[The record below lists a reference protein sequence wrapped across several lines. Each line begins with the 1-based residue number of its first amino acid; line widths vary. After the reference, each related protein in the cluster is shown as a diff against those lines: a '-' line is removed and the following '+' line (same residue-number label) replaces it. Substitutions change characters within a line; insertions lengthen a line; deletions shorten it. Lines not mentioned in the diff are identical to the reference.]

1 MEYRAAEF
9 IKNHDDF
16 ILIAHVSPDGDT
28 LGSCL
33 ALYCAMLSLGKKVQM
48 VCEEPVPHTYRFL
61 PHADQIRLPV
71 EAVPS
76 ETVITVDCAD
86 VLRTGACK
94 TLFYSA
100 KHTLCIDHH
109 ETNPLFAEEN
119 FVEIVAATGELIFR
133 VLCALEVP
141 VDQDMAIC
149 LYTAL
154 ACDTG
159 NFAYSNTTSDTF
171 RIMAELLE
179 SGIDLPE
186 INRRLFRSEPVRKT
200 RLRARAVTKMQLH
213 AEERVAVAALSLQD
227 FADCGATG
235 EDNEGTIDVLRD
247 IETVEVAAILRECRD
262 AAIRVSLRAKYGADV
277 SVVAKHFNGGGHRR
291 AAGCTLYVSLAEAE
305 RQITDAL
312 VHLLHETERDND
324 CA

>member
-9 IKNHDDF
+9 IKTHDDF
-16 ILIAHVSPDGDT
+16 LLIAHVSPDGDA

-33 ALYCAMLSLGKKVQM
+33 ALYCALLSLGKCAQV

-61 PHADQIRLPV
+61 PHADSVLLPV
-71 EAVPS
+71 EAKPAK
-76 ETVITVDCAD
+76 TVIAVDCAD
-86 VLRTGACK
+86 ILRTGACK
-94 TLFYSA
+94 VLFQA
-100 KHTLCIDHH
+100 AEHTLCIDHH
-109 ETNPLFAEEN
+109 ETNPLYADEN

-133 VLCALEVP
+133 VLCALHVV
-141 VDQDMAIC
+141 VDADIATC

-159 NFAYSNTTSDTF
+159 NFAYSNTTPDTF

-186 INRRLFRSEPVRKT
+186 VNRRLFRSEPIRKA
-200 RLRARAVTKMQLH
+200 RLRARAIEKLQLSSSD
-213 AEERVAVAALSLQD
+213 RIGVAPLALTD

-235 EDNEGTIDVLRD
+235 EDNEGVIDAIRD
-247 IETVEVAAILRECRD
+247 IDTVEVAAVLRECKD
-262 AAIRVSLRAKYGADV
+262 GAIRVSLRAKHDADV
-277 SVVAKHFNGGGHRR
+277 STVAKRFGGGGHRR

-305 RQITDAL
+305 RQITAAL
-312 VHLLHETERDND
+312 SELLSETE
-324 CA
+324 C

>member
-9 IKNHDDF
+9 IKTHDDF
-16 ILIAHVSPDGDT
+16 LLIAHVSPDGDT

-33 ALYCAMLSLGKKVQM
+33 ALYCALLSLGKKAQIT
-48 VCEEPVPHTYRFL
+48 CEEPVPHTYRFL
-61 PHADQIRLPV
+61 PHADRVCLPKD
-71 EAVPS
+71 AVPA
-76 ETVITVDCAD
+76 ETVIAVDCAD
-86 VLRTGACK
+86 ILRTGDCK
-94 TLFYSA
+94 DLFLAA

-109 ETNPLFAEEN
+109 ATNPLYAEEN

-133 VLCALEVP
+133 VLCALGIA
-141 VDQDMAIC
+141 VDTDMATC

-159 NFAYSNTTSDTF
+159 NFAYSNTTPDTF

-186 INRRLFRSEPVRKT
+186 VNRRLFRSEPVRKT

-213 AEERVAVAALSLQD
+213 CDERIGVAALSLDD

-235 EDNEGTIDVLRD
+235 EDNEGVIDAIRD
-247 IETVEVAAILRECRD
+247 IDTVEIAAILRECLD
-262 AAIRVSLRAKYGADV
+262 GAIRVSLRAKHSADV
-277 SVVAKHFNGGGHRR
+277 SIVAQKFGGGGHRR
-291 AAGCTLYVSLAEAE
+291 AAGCTLRVPLAEAE

-312 VHLLHETERDND
+312 IRLLSETER
-324 CA
+324 